1 MSENEEEEEEEGMN
15 EEEFISIKNEFCKFR
30 EQLSKDIK
38 KTWISLSQEGC
49 YLIEGSSFEKL
60 KEGFNKYENLK
71 KENKIDEEFDY
82 DNLIPD
88 FIFIN
93 DFSSVI
99 HCLKSNIK
107 FKLISKKLIEMIY
120 DEDFLK
126 ENNCIKYY
134 SGKNKL
140 LIEYKD
146 IKENK
151 SILII
156 DPLNEN
162 EIKKRIYI
170 ISNKADKNDIS
181 LNKLINEKDFNN
193 ESEEKYNNITIIPY
207 EIYYNILKFFVY
219 LYYYEK
225 DLSNDKKEIF
235 KDNEDY
241 YLNYKCL
248 VIFFKMN
255 FYYYV
260 KYIN

>member
-1 MSENEEEEEEEGMN
+1 MSENEEEEGMN
-15 EEEFISIKNEFCKFR
+15 EEEFILIKNEFYKFR

-38 KTWISLSQEGC
+38 KTWISISQEEC

-60 KEGFNKYENLK
+60 EEGFNKYENLK
-71 KENKIDEEFDY
+71 KENKIDEEVDY
-82 DNLIPD
+82 DDLIPD
-88 FIFIN
+88 FSFIN

-99 HCLKSNIK
+99 NCLKSNRK
-107 FKLISKKLIEMIY
+107 FKLISKKLIEVLY

-126 ENNCIKYY
+126 KQKCIKYY

-162 EIKKRIYI
+162 GIKKRIYI
-170 ISNKADKNDIS
+170 ISNKTDKNDIS
-181 LNKLINEKDFNN
+181 LNKLLNEKDNFNN

-207 EIYYNILKFFVY
+207 EIYYNILKFYVY
-219 LYYYEK
+219 
-225 DLSNDKKEIF
+225 
-235 KDNEDY
+235 
-241 YLNYKCL
+241 
-248 VIFFKMN
+248 
-255 FYYYV
+255 
-260 KYIN
+260 